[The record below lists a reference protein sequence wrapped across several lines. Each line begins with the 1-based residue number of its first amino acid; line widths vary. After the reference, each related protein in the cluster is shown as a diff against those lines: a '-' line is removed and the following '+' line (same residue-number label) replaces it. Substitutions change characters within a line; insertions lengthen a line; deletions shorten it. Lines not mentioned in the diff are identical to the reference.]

1 MVSTLPDTKRTAIAE
16 KLADVRAFQNLII
29 ANEQKLMEEVDD
41 AELRDRLQKMLED
54 DHKNLG
60 IVETVIT
67 AYGIQAKPK
76 ETVKEAVKVTQN
88 LMQGSELT
96 LFEKVEKLELLKHTQ
111 VISGLVIHKAAQV
124 VGKDIQ
130 QAIIPLNTVNFE
142 NRTHEEQLKGF
153 LEVLG
158 TRELTGQDSDSG
170 VWAGVQDALAALSG
184 IFGSAVAQ
192 SSDQSDMKIQDV
204 LRMDHQ
210 KVNTLFSE
218 ILNTNDSQKI
228 QELFTQLDQDLSIH
242 AEAEEQVLY
251 PKVRQY
257 YDDTQELYDQQAEAK
272 VVLKEIELLDCSS
285 EEFKVKIKQLQ
296 ESINAHIRQEENELF
311 SAIRNNFNI
320 EQQQQLSTEFKE
332 AKKQLQI
339 KLA

>member
-29 ANEQKLMEEVDD
+29 ANEQTLMEEVED

-76 ETVKEAVKVTQN
+76 ETVKEAVKETQN

-130 QAIIPLNTVNFE
+130 QVIIPLNTVNFE

-184 IFGSAVAQ
+184 IFGSAVTQ

-210 KVNTLFSE
+210 KINTLFSE
-218 ILNTNDSQKI
+218 ILNSNDSQKS
-228 QELFTQLDQDLSIH
+228 QELFIQLDQDLSVH

-285 EEFKVKIKQLQ
+285 EEFKTKIKQLQ
-296 ESINAHIRQEENELF
+296 ESINTHIRQEENELF

-320 EQQQQLSTEFKE
+320 EQQQQLATEFKE
-332 AKKQLQI
+332 AKKQLQT